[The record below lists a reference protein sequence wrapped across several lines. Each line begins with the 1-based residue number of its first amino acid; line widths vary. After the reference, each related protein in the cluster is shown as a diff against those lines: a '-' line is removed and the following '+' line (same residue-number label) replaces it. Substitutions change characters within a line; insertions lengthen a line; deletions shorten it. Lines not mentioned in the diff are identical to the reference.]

1 MIHIDTVAA
10 AAAAAQVDVH
20 IIIIII
26 IHFALCCIGEC
37 EIRKR
42 EGREKEEGCLFL
54 WKQWKERKRENFV
67 LSLKDEGEIASYE
80 DTIIEVEEARER
92 ELARPSRFFYFFL

>member
-1 MIHIDTVAA
+1 M
-10 AAAAAQVDVH
+10 
-20 IIIIII
+20 
-26 IHFALCCIGEC
+26 
-37 EIRKR
+37 
-42 EGREKEEGCLFL
+42 
-54 WKQWKERKRENFV
+54 